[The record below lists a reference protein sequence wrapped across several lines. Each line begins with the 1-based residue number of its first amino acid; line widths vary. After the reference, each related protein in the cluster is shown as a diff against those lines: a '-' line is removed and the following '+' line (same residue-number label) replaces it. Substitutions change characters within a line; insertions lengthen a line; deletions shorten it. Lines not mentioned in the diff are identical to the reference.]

1 MRPVALG
8 ALALLLTVPA
18 SAQSADRIVHQY
30 SDDVKTAAGTETR
43 QVDVVVDG
51 ETGASFQIVRDAS
64 GAVLSRTAIQPAA
77 PNADEMDEARAVIAA
92 DADLASVMRSRP
104 VHIDGGYILVEAE
117 GMACGPGSRCLQ
129 LDMLNAQNRR
139 ERVRFVVVDL
149 VSRSVVY
156 PDFNPDTHGR
166 MH

>member
-8 ALALLLTVPA
+8 ALALLLTLPA

-30 SDDVKTAAGTETR
+30 SDAVKTAAGVETR
-43 QVDVVVDG
+43 QVAVVVDG
-51 ETGASFQIVRDAS
+51 ETGASFQVVRDAS
-64 GAVLSRTAIQPAA
+64 GTVLSRTAIRPTSPSAS
-77 PNADEMDEARAVIAA
+77 EVDEARALIAA

-104 VHIDGGYILVEAE
+104 VHIDGGYILVEAD

-129 LDMLNAQNRR
+129 LDMLNDANRR

-149 VSRSVVY
+149 VSRRVVY
-156 PDFNPDTHGR
+156 PDFDPDTHGR